1 MVLSDQNN
9 WRLLSEGSTSG
20 VYNMAL
26 DHVLTQNG
34 YEGNLLRLYRWNPRT
49 ISIGFHQSP
58 SIVDLNKCKSDGLD
72 IVRRPTGGRAILHD
86 NEVTYSL
93 ILRGREFD
101 FEEAYLKIHHAI
113 AAAIL
118 KLGIEVNLVNTKPS
132 KGQLSP
138 GSGKTTCFTST
149 AKTELE
155 YKGKKIVGSAGR
167 QYKDALLIHGSI
179 LLGSEHK
186 DIVKYLNLT
195 IDKQNIVRSA
205 LDSKTSDL
213 STILGKQVDP
223 TELVENLI
231 KSFSK
236 IFKSKLNE
244 YILSEETVEKAQ
256 KYYPKFDL
264 YNDSYNSEAA

>member
-93 ILRGREFD
+93 ILRGR
-101 FEEAYLKIHHAI
+101 
-113 AAAIL
+113 
-118 KLGIEVNLVNTKPS
+118 
-132 KGQLSP
+132 
-138 GSGKTTCFTST
+138 
-149 AKTELE
+149 
-155 YKGKKIVGSAGR
+155 
-167 QYKDALLIHGSI
+167 
-179 LLGSEHK
+179 
-186 DIVKYLNLT
+186 
-195 IDKQNIVRSA
+195 
-205 LDSKTSDL
+205 
-213 STILGKQVDP
+213 
-223 TELVENLI
+223 
-231 KSFSK
+231 
-236 IFKSKLNE
+236 
-244 YILSEETVEKAQ
+244 
-256 KYYPKFDL
+256 
-264 YNDSYNSEAA
+264 